1 MVIELHID
9 YEVIRRIC
17 MQLIISFRKITLDQ
31 QRCHKVH
38 YQLWRVESFGKVNEG
53 EVHQQFS
60 LSFVIFICF
69 PMPMLVT
76 KKVIIMRER
85 VLCFKI
91 YEAKIM
97 ILVNAVLIFVNSIY
111 CVWQFN
117 QTTLMSWKKSV
128 GNFNHSIHKSCVCKT
143 VKTEWKWRGLKSV
156 RRRVLEEK
164 KRCLAAS
171 RVKLSPVQWNGWS
184 NWLS

>member
-1 MVIELHID
+1 MTAKSHTDTDRKVLGANIGTLLTHGAAVIELHID

-76 KKVIIMRER
+76 KKVIIMKETA
-85 VLCFKI
+85 LCFDI
-91 YEAKIM
+91 NEAGTM
-97 ILVNAVLIFVNSIY
+97 ILVNAVLIFVNSILLCLTVQPDHTY
-111 CVWQFN
+111 E
-117 QTTLMSWKKSV
+117 LKK
-128 GNFNHSIHKSCVCKT
+128 I
-143 VKTEWKWRGLKSV
+143 
-156 RRRVLEEK
+156 
-164 KRCLAAS
+164 S
-171 RVKLSPVQWNGWS
+171 R
-184 NWLS
+184 

>member
-1 MVIELHID
+1 MTATSHTDTDRKVLGANIGTLLTHGAAVIELHIE

-85 VLCFKI
+85 ALCFNI

-97 ILVNAVLIFVNSIY
+97 ILVNAVLITPNSISV
-111 CVWQFN
+111 CL
-117 QTTLMSWKKSV
+117 TLEQDHTYGLDIMSWE
-128 GNFNHSIHKSCVCKT
+128 F
-143 VKTEWKWRGLKSV
+143 L
-156 RRRVLEEK
+156 
-164 KRCLAAS
+164 
-171 RVKLSPVQWNGWS
+171 
-184 NWLS
+184 

>member
-1 MVIELHID
+1 MHVIGIS
-9 YEVIRRIC
+9 IF
-17 MQLIISFRKITLDQ
+17 SFRKLTLTDQ
-31 QRCHKVH
+31 QQCHEV
-38 YQLWRVESFGKVNEG
+38 QQSILACRIFWPKVNEG

-60 LSFVIFICF
+60 FSFVIFICF
-69 PMPMLVT
+69 PMPCLLVT
-76 KKVIIMRER
+76 KKVIIMKETA
-85 VLCFKI
+85 LCFDI
-91 YEAKIM
+91 NEAGTM
-97 ILVNAVLIFVNSIY
+97 ILVNTVLIFVNSIY

-171 RVKLSPVQWNGWS
+171 RVKLSPVRWNGWS